1 MHNSRVLLPALTMTL
16 LSGVEAEMPQKLWR
30 TVEPD
35 PGNAGEREE
44 ILTTNTSVSAAPK
57 RSLNWRVVDIVVASV
72 LGVACGFVFLGWNAV
87 GYAWFE
93 AMDLSLIHI

>member
-1 MHNSRVLLPALTMTL
+1 M
-16 LSGVEAEMPQKLWR
+16 
-30 TVEPD
+30 
-35 PGNAGEREE
+35 
-44 ILTTNTSVSAAPK
+44 TTNTRVSAAPK

-93 AMDLSLIHI
+93 AMDAVTPGLGVSLRVFGLSVACLVA